1 MILDFETTGLSKTM
15 HKITE
20 VAAVKVKD
28 GYIVD
33 KFETLV
39 NPECSIPKHITG
51 ITGIDDNLV
60 KDSPTL
66 DKVITDLIHF
76 IGDGVIVA
84 HNAEFDYGFLAHNAE
99 RLLNH
104 RVNNNKICTRRLAKK
119 LLPDVKRKTLSEVCK
134 FLEVENET
142 AHRAMSDVKATFQV
156 FNKFREIMY
165 NSGIYKTDD
174 LVRFSNS

>member
-20 VAAVKVKD
+20 VAAVKVKK
-28 GYIVD
+28 GYIID

-39 NPECSIPKHITG
+39 NPECSIPEHITG

-66 DKVITDLIHF
+66 DKVISDLVDF
-76 IGDGVIVA
+76 IGDSVIVA
-84 HNAEFDYGFLAHNAE
+84 HNAEFDYGFLAHNVE
-99 RLLNH
+99 KHLNQ
-104 RVNNNKICTRRLAKK
+104 RINNSKICTRRLAKK

-165 NSGIYKTDD
+165 DSGIYKTDD